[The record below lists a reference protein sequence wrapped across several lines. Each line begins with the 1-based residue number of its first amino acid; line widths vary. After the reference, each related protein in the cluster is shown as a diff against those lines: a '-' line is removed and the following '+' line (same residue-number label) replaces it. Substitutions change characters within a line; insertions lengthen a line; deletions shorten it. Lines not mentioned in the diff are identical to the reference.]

1 MSKKIVK
8 AVIKLLVP
16 AGGATPAPP
25 VGSALGQHGV
35 NIMDF
40 CKAFNSKTAGRKG
53 ETVPVIITVYKD
65 RSITFILKTAPASEM
80 ILKKINLKKGS
91 SVPHKDKVGKI
102 TWSAI
107 EEIARVKLPDLN
119 VREIEGAKK
128 IIAGTARS
136 MGVDVVEG

>member
-1 MSKKIVK
+1 MSKNVKAIVK
-8 AVIKLLVP
+8 LMVP
-16 AGGATPAPP
+16 AGSATPGPP
-25 VGSALGQHGV
+25 VGSSLGQHGAD
-35 NIMDF
+35 IMGF
-40 CKAFNSKTAGRKG
+40 CKQFNAKTANRKG
-53 ETVPVIITVYKD
+53 ETVPVIITIYKD
-65 RSITFILKTAPASEM
+65 RTVSFILKTAPASEM

-91 SVPHKDKVGKI
+91 SVPHKDKVGTI
-102 TWSAI
+102 TWSEV

>member
-1 MSKKIVK
+1 MAKVIKAIV
-8 AVIKLLVP
+8 KLLVP

-25 VGSALGQHGV
+25 VGSALGQHGAD
-35 NIMDF
+35 IMGF
-40 CKAFNSKTAGRKG
+40 CKQFNAQTASRKG

-65 RSITFILKTAPASEM
+65 RTVSFILKTAPASEM

-91 SVPHKDKVGKI
+91 SVPHKDKVGTIK
-102 TWSAI
+102 WSEV